1 MINVAVFA
9 HKVEDMTTIV
19 NTLSRQYKFKF
30 ETMSEFRD
38 FMIYFLYVKKLSTN
52 QPLFDPPECVA

>member
-1 MINVAVFA
+1 
-9 HKVEDMTTIV
+9 MTTIV
-19 NTLSRQYKFKF
+19 NTLSRQYKFRF

-52 QPLFDPPECVA
+52 QPLFDPPECVNLL